1 MFSLHVL
8 SGESCSVLRGTW
20 INVQGESNLIVEFY
34 QTFKEKLYQYANMH
48 HIIL

>member
-1 MFSLHVL
+1 M
-8 SGESCSVLRGTW
+8 SGESCSVLGCTR
-20 INVQGESNLIVEFY
+20 INDQGELNLTVEFY

>member
-1 MFSLHVL
+1 MLCARMHTDQEF
-8 SGESCSVLRGTW
+8 
-20 INVQGESNLIVEFY
+20 NLIVEFY